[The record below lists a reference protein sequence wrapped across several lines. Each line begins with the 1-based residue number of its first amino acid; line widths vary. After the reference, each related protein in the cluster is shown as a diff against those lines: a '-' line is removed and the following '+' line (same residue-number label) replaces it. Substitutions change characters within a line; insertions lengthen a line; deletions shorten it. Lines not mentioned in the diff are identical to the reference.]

1 MRRRRDRAV
10 VERLAERRE
19 LRAQLRRGVGKSAQ
33 VLQLL
38 GRERSALRRIA
49 RERAR
54 IVPGEGDI
62 ARDALERMGIDRQ
75 HAERHFRRL
84 RIAVDVRAD
93 RALHGCRRCVQA
105 LLQRAVELLHGVEH
119 LAVSVAVIGVHG
131 RLAAVGVR
139 AAGDQAD
146 RERRDERRSVGNDEH
161 ARFFLHSKPPLPD

>member
-1 MRRRRDRAV
+1 M
-10 VERLAERRE
+10 
-19 LRAQLRRGVGKSAQ
+19 
-33 VLQLL
+33 LQLL

-54 IVPGEGDI
+54 IVSGEGDI

-75 HAERHFRRL
+75 HTERHFRRL

-93 RALHGCRRCVQA
+93 RALHGRRRCVQA
-105 LLQRAVELLHGVEH
+105 LLQRTVKLLHGVEH
-119 LAVSVAVIGVHG
+119 LTVSMAVIGVHS

-146 RERRDERRSVGNDEH
+146 RERRDERRRIGTDEH
-161 ARFFLHSKPPLPD
+161 ACFFLHSKPPLPD

>member
-1 MRRRRDRAV
+1 MLQFLGG
-10 VERLAERRE
+10 ERF
-19 LRAQLRRGVGKSAQ
+19 
-33 VLQLL
+33 
-38 GRERSALRRIA
+38 ALRRIA

-54 IVPGEGDI
+54 IVPGEGDV
-62 ARDALERMGIDRQ
+62 ARDTRERVRVDRQ
-75 HAERHFRRL
+75 HAERHLRRL

-93 RALHGCRRCVQA
+93 RALHGRCRCIQA

-119 LAVSVAVIGVHG
+119 LTVSVAVIGVHG

-146 RERRDERRSVGNDEH
+146 RERRDERCRVGNDEH